1 VSDRLN
7 EFDRAS
13 VVLITFTRQRN
24 LRAFRRLLELSYPVL
39 ADETRSVYRAY
50 GLGRGHWWR
59 IWSWRTLRT
68 YGRLLRAGH
77 RLRRP
82 TEDTRQLGGDFVV
95 DPGGRIAYSYRSRT
109 PDDRPSVD
117 ELVTAVGTAR

>member
-1 VSDRLN
+1 MSDRLG
-7 EFDRAS
+7 EFEPAS

-24 LRAFRRLLELSYPVL
+24 LRAFRRLLSVNYPVL
-39 ADETRSVYRAY
+39 ADEARAVYRTY
-50 GLGRGHWWR
+50 GLGRGRWWR

-95 DPGGRIAYSYRSRT
+95 DSDGRVAYVYRSRR

-117 ELVTAVGTAR
+117 ELVAAVSRAR

>member
-1 VSDRLN
+1 MSDRLQA
-7 EFDRAS
+7 FDDAS

-24 LRAFRRLLELSYPVL
+24 LRGFRRLLQLRYPVL
-39 ADETRSVYRAY
+39 ADETRAVYRAY
-50 GLGRGHWWR
+50 GLGRASWRR
-59 IWSWRTLRT
+59 IWTWRTLRA

-95 DPGGRIAYSYRSRT
+95 DPRGRLAYAYRSRT
-109 PDDRPSVD
+109 PDDRPAVD
-117 ELVTAVGTAR
+117 ELVVAVNAAR